1 MTRKSKKGFQYLTA
15 DELKKFMAEVY
26 KNASARDRCW
36 ITLAVG
42 HGMRVSEVCNLRL
55 GDLDL
60 KNGYI
65 TIRRL
70 KGSLST
76 PQPLLPKSKH
86 FHSEATLL
94 NAWLKTRN
102 DSSDFVFTSRKSGR
116 LSRVTLFKIY
126 RSVAEKIGLPAA
138 KRHVHCLKHSTAMA
152 MHLGGKT
159 LSEIQTWLGHAEMSS
174 TLIYLNRVSDEQAGK
189 AAANAFAN
197 I

>member
-1 MTRKSKKGFQYLTA
+1 MERKSAKVFQYLTA

-26 KNASARDRCW
+26 KNASVRDRCW
-36 ITLAVG
+36 ITLALG

-70 KGSLST
+70 KGSLLT

-86 FHSEATLL
+86 FHSEESLL
-94 NAWLKTRN
+94 NAWLKVRD

-116 LSRVTLFKIY
+116 LHRTTLFLIY
-126 RSVAEKIGLPAA
+126 RDIAAKIGLPEA

-152 MHLGGKT
+152 MHLAGKS

-189 AAANAFAN
+189 AAASAFAN